1 MRVATA
7 ISTIVSLVAFLF
19 YSGLMAVVVARNG
32 RSRAAQPFLTYL
44 ASMIVWSLGSF
55 MLFAN
60 TGIMDALFWNRFL
73 VIGSMAMPIA
83 FFAFVRNFLM
93 RDWREWLYTG
103 YVLYAATQIAN
114 LLGMVIQDADII
126 NGEVQNVYG
135 PAIFLTVIS
144 WVFFIGFSTISLI
157 REYRRT
163 SDVAYHNRLKYML
176 IVIILIFIGSLTNAT
191 VLKVYPV
198 DIAFNVLAAA
208 ILAYALLRHQLLDI
222 NLVFRTGLLY
232 SIPTVLIGTA
242 YFLII
247 SLALRIFQH
256 LTGLNIFLLSL
267 AVAILT
273 ALVIQPMRD
282 GIQVWLDRLFYR
294 EKFDSSR
301 MVQRVSR
308 AAAETLHLEEL
319 TGMILREVTT
329 TLHLQRAAFILRRQE
344 SLVFYLGPCLGIEP
358 KPSLYLRSD
367 HPLILALKEGNRP
380 VSRHQ
385 FDVMPQFRALWNRE
399 RAELEALDMELFIP
413 LMVKGELVGIFAL
426 GPKLSGLS
434 FSQDEQDTFVTLAS
448 QISITILNALLF
460 DAEGKRRREAEA
472 LQMALAELTSALD
485 LQEVLNGLIGY
496 LDSVIPFDS
505 ACVFLLRGDRL
516 TAMAAKGFPDLAAVV
531 NKSYPLE
538 KDLLFQEIRRTRR
551 PLVIDDVRKD
561 ERYLAYGGSHQTR
574 SWMGLPLIV
583 RAQVIGLL
591 TLDSYNPGTYTD
603 ADIVA
608 LAQAFANHAAV
619 AVENARLFQME
630 RERRQLAEALREIG
644 TRLSESLDFD
654 HVLNLLL
661 DQVARLVPYDAANI
675 KLMENGILHVARWRN
690 YERFGDE
697 AVARVQNLSWD
708 LHSHPILHRL
718 TETCAPIILPDVT
731 VEPNWPEAFLPTHS
745 WLGVPIV
752 LQDRVIAVFS
762 LYKLEPDFYR
772 PEHADLLS
780 IFAGQAALAI
790 QNASLFRE
798 VRRLAITDELT
809 GIINRRHL
817 FELGEREL
825 NRALRFNRPL
835 CVVMLDLDHFKEI
848 NDRHGHAVGDQV
860 LRAVAE
866 RCKQNLREFD
876 LVGRYGGEEFVIIL
890 PETTLIDSR
899 SITERVRQC
908 IAATPIETTAGPQ
921 QITVSQGVAALDSHV
936 PNLAALID
944 RADRAMYAAKHQG
957 RNYVCTYSE
966 TPLQG

>member
-1 MRVATA
+1 MRMATA
-7 ISTIVSLVAFLF
+7 TSMIISLLAFLF
-19 YSGLMAVVVARNG
+19 YSGLLGVVVARNG
-32 RSRAAQPFLTYL
+32 RTRVAQSFLAYL
-44 ASMIVWSLGSF
+44 ASMIVWSFGSF

-60 TGIMDALFWNRFL
+60 TGFMDALFWNRFL

-103 YVLYAATQIAN
+103 YILYAATQIAN
-114 LLGMVIQDADII
+114 LLGMVIQDAHIVD
-126 NGEVQNVYG
+126 GEVQNVYG
-135 PAIFLTVIS
+135 PAIFVTVIS

-157 REYRRT
+157 HEYRHTTDASYR
-163 SDVAYHNRLKYML
+163 NRLKYL
-176 IVIILIFIGSLTNAT
+176 LVVILLIFIGSLTNAT
-191 VLKVYPV
+191 ALSVFPV
-198 DIAFNVLAAA
+198 DIGFNVLAAA
-208 ILAYALLRHQLLDI
+208 LIAYALFRHQLLDI

-247 SLALRIFQH
+247 SLALHIFQH
-256 LTGLNIFLLSL
+256 LTGLNIFLISL

-273 ALVIQPMRD
+273 ALAAQPMRD

-308 AAAETLHLEEL
+308 AAAETLHLDEL

-329 TLHLQRAAFILRRQE
+329 TLHLPRAAFILRRQE
-344 SLVFYLGPCLGIEP
+344 SRVFYLGPSLGIEP

-367 HPLILALKEGNRP
+367 HPLILALSERNRP
-380 VSRHQ
+380 VNRHQ
-385 FDVMPQFRALWNRE
+385 FDVMPQFRALWKRE
-399 RAELEALDMELFIP
+399 RAELEALNMELYVP
-413 LMVKGELVGIFAL
+413 LMAKGELVGIFAL

-434 FSQDEQDTFVTLAS
+434 FSQDEQDTFVTLAD
-448 QISITILNALLF
+448 QIAITILNAMLF
-460 DAEGKRRREAEA
+460 DAEGRRRREAEA

-516 TAMAAKGFPDLAAVV
+516 LAMAARGFPDPAAVI

-538 KDLLFQEIRRTRR
+538 KDLLFQEIQRTRR
-551 PLVIDDVRKD
+551 PLVIEDVQKDVR
-561 ERYLAYGGSHQTR
+561 YQAYGGSHQTR

-583 RAQVIGLL
+583 RGTVIGLL
-591 TLDSYNPGTYTD
+591 TMDSYTPGTYTN
-603 ADIVA
+603 ADVVA

-619 AVENARLFQME
+619 AVENARLFQVE
-630 RERRQLAEALREIG
+630 REQRYLAEALREIG
-644 TRLSESLDFD
+644 TLLSESLDFD

-675 KLMENGILHVARWRN
+675 KLVEDGILRVARWRN

-697 AVARVQNLSWD
+697 AVAAIQNLSWD
-708 LHSHPILHRL
+708 MPSHPVLRRL
-718 TETCAPIILPDVT
+718 VETRAPIILADVT
-731 VEPNWPEAFLPTHS
+731 MEPDWPEGPLPTRS

-752 LQDRVIAVFS
+752 LQERVIAVFS

-772 PEHADLLS
+772 PEHANLLS

-790 QNASLFRE
+790 QNASLYRE

-835 CVVMLDLDHFKEI
+835 CVVMLDLDHFKDI
-848 NDRHGHAVGDQV
+848 NDRYGHAVGDQV

-890 PETTLIDSR
+890 PETTLMDSR
-899 SITERVRQC
+899 GITERVREC

-921 QITVSQGVAALDSHV
+921 QITVSQGVAALDPQV

-957 RNYVCTYSE
+957 RNFVCTYSE
-966 TPLQG
+966 TPLLG